1 MRRRGVLRVSGDEK
15 GRADGIAARRVTA
28 RGSNARVVDG
38 SERAP
43 PGLDDAFASARSV
56 VVVVAAGHVDAP
68 QLFGVHERLPRAG
81 CEEEPRPVGGP
92 ARRAG
97 SLGSRVR
104 HLRHRPAP
112 RGHRVDLLARV
123 LLHGERDA
131 GAVARDEGR
140 EDGSRSVRDSRGDTA
155 ADVAPPQVVLAHE
168 DEDIAV
174 EGGPAVVPLRRR
186 SVIAGS
192 ARGHGVRLGRLLL
205 RGRRRRRGFGTRAKR
220 DRRTRAARAAV
231 DVRRGGRAGRG
242 RAAVGGRDAEWTR
255 ACDRGGALHSP
266 ETESRVSARAVVT

>member
-1 MRRRGVLRVSGDEK
+1 MRSRRLVPSPR
-15 GRADGIAARRVTA
+15 RAAPATSTRVTA
-28 RGSNARVVDG
+28 LYVSTNDCPA
-38 SERAP
+38 
-43 PGLDDAFASARSV
+43 LDAKKV
-56 VVVVAAGHVDAP
+56 
-68 QLFGVHERLPRAG
+68 LN
-81 CEEEPRPVGGP
+81 VGGP

-97 SLGSRVR
+97 SLGSAVR

-131 GAVARDEGR
+131 GAVARDKGR
-140 EDGSRSVRDSRGDTA
+140 EDGSRSVRNSVRWRRRRGRRTA
-155 ADVAPPQVVLAHE
+155 TGRPRTRRR
-168 DEDIAV
+168 DIAV

-205 RGRRRRRGFGTRAKR
+205 RGRRRRRA
-220 DRRTRAARAAV
+220 ASARARKVPTKSSGA
-231 DVRRGGRAGRG
+231 GGGWTFGAGSAGRG
-242 RAAVGGRDAEWTR
+242 RAAVGGRDAESR